1 MLRFILLLGFGT
13 LHSQMISIHLMLR
26 FIHNFS
32 SFMRFVL
39 IFQYISCY
47 GLSLPY
53 DHHYSWLFHFNTS
66 HVTVYPD
73 ICKRRGHHRAF
84 QYISCYGLSLV
95 QASVNLYL
103 QLFQY
108 ISCYGLS
115 ERCIAMLQV
124 LENFNTSH
132 VTVYHEKPVE
142 YDVKADYFNTS
153 HVTVYQ
159 IGYVLSKCTKTISIH
174 LMLRFIF
181 SGTSR
186 TCPIYIN
193 FNTSHVTV
201 YLWNPCL

>member
-115 ERCIAMLQV
+115 RHLQ
-124 LENFNTSH
+124 
-132 VTVYHEKPVE
+132 
-142 YDVKADYFNTS
+142 
-153 HVTVYQ
+153 
-159 IGYVLSKCTKTISIH
+159 KTRPPQSISIH

-181 SGTSR
+181 GSSIR
-186 TCPIYIN
+186 KPISTIISIHLMLR
-193 FNTSHVTV
+193 FIMG
-201 YLWNPCL
+201 

>member
-1 MLRFILLLGFGT
+1 
-13 LHSQMISIHLMLR
+13 
-26 FIHNFS
+26 
-32 SFMRFVL
+32 MRFVL

-66 HVTVYPD
+66 HVTVYQK
-73 ICKRRGHHRAF
+73 KR
-84 QYISCYGLSLV
+84 QPEKLPL
-95 QASVNLYL
+95 
-103 QLFQY
+103 LFQY

>member
-115 ERCIAMLQV
+115 WDKSDNSEHFYDFNTSHVTVYQKLMPCGTGTDCH
-124 LENFNTSH
+124 FNTSH
-132 VTVYHEKPVE
+132 VTVYHFSESRS
-142 YDVKADYFNTS
+142 NIS
-153 HVTVYQ
+153 NH
-159 IGYVLSKCTKTISIH
+159 ISIH
-174 LMLRFIF
+174 LMLRFIQTAPGGNGHSKIISIHLMLRF
-181 SGTSR
+181 IVRRKTR
-186 TCPIYIN
+186 
-193 FNTSHVTV
+193 
-201 YLWNPCL
+201 

>member
-115 ERCIAMLQV
+115 WDKSDNSEHFYDFNTSHVTVYQKLMPCGTGTDCH
-124 LENFNTSH
+124 FNTSH
-132 VTVYHEKPVE
+132 VTVYHFSESRS
-142 YDVKADYFNTS
+142 NIS
-153 HVTVYQ
+153 NH
-159 IGYVLSKCTKTISIH
+159 ISIH
-174 LMLRFIF
+174 LMLRFIMKNLSNMTLKQIISIHLMLRF
-181 SGTSR
+181 
-186 TCPIYIN
+186 IK
-193 FNTSHVTV
+193 
-201 YLWNPCL
+201 